1 MDRPRGNAARLR
13 TSPDARPDYNNEKER
28 ADLMALDIFVVLL
41 YAAGMLALGWYGMRR
56 AKTRDDYLVAGRNL
70 GPGFYLGT
78 MAATVLGGA
87 STIGT
92 VRLGYVHGISGFWLC
107 GAIGLG
113 IVGLSLFL
121 AKPLLKLKI
130 YTVTQVL
137 ERRYNPAAR
146 QSSAVIMLVYALMIG
161 ATSTIAIGTV
171 MQVLFGLPF
180 WVAILV
186 GGGVVVLYSTIGGMW
201 SLTLTDIV
209 QFLIMTVGLVFL
221 LMPMSIAD
229 AGGWNALV
237 EKLPARY
244 FDFTAIGWDTIV
256 TYFLIYF
263 FGIFIGQDIWQR
275 VFTAR
280 SEGVAKVAGTA
291 AGLYCV
297 LYGLAG
303 ALIGMAA
310 KVLLPD
316 LENVNN
322 AFASVVEHSL
332 PNGIRGLVIAAALA
346 ALMSTAS
353 AGLLAAST
361 TITQDLL
368 PLLRGGRTSGN
379 GDVHENRIA
388 TLLLGVV
395 MLGIAL
401 VVSDVISALTVAY
414 NLLVGG
420 MLVPLIGA
428 IYWKR
433 ATTAGAIASMTLGFL
448 TVLGFMFKD
457 GLDANTPIYYSLA
470 VGLVSFVVISLVTRR
485 PASHA
490 SLA

>member
-1 MDRPRGNAARLR
+1 
-13 TSPDARPDYNNEKER
+13 
-28 ADLMALDIFVVLL
+28 MALDLIVVLI
-41 YAAGMLALGWYGMRR
+41 YATGMIALGWYGMRR

-146 QSSAVIMLVYALMIG
+146 HASALIMLVYALMIG

-180 WVAILV
+180 WVSILV

-209 QFLIMTVGLVFL
+209 QFLIMTIGLVFL
-221 LMPMSIAD
+221 LMPMSISD
-229 AGGWNALV
+229 AGGWDAMV
-237 EKLPARY
+237 AALPARY

-322 AFASVVEHSL
+322 AFASVVQHSL

-346 ALMSTAS
+346 ALMSTAA

-361 TITQDLL
+361 TVVQDLL
-368 PLLRGGRTSGN
+368 PRLRQGRESGN

-388 TLLLGVV
+388 TLLLGAVV
-395 MLGIAL
+395 LAIAL
-401 VVSDVISALTVAY
+401 VVSDVISALTLAY

-420 MLVPLIGA
+420 MLIPLIGA

-433 ATTAGAIASMTLGFL
+433 ATTAGAISSMSLGFVTAL
-448 TVLGFMFKD
+448 FFMFKD
-457 GLDANTPIYYSLA
+457 GLDANTPIYYSLSVA
-470 VGLVSFVVISLVTRR
+470 LVSFVVVSLLSPRSNVV
-485 PASHA
+485 AKA
-490 SLA
+490 A

>member
-1 MDRPRGNAARLR
+1 
-13 TSPDARPDYNNEKER
+13 
-28 ADLMALDIFVVLL
+28 MALDLIVVLI
-41 YAAGMLALGWYGMRR
+41 YAAGMIALGWYGMRR

-146 QSSAVIMLVYALMIG
+146 HASALIMLVYALMIG

-180 WVAILV
+180 WVSILV

-221 LMPMSIAD
+221 LMPMSIMD
-229 AGGWNALV
+229 AGGWDAMV
-237 EKLPARY
+237 AKLPASY
-244 FDFTAIGWDTIV
+244 FDLTAIGWDTII

-316 LENVNN
+316 LANVNN
-322 AFASVVEHSL
+322 AFASIVQTSL
-332 PNGIRGLVIAAALA
+332 PSGIRGLVVAAALA
-346 ALMSTAS
+346 ALMSTAA

-361 TITQDLL
+361 TVVQDLL
-368 PLLRGGRTSGN
+368 PRLRQGRESTSG
-379 GDVHENRIA
+379 DAHENRIA
-388 TLLLGVV
+388 TLLMGVV
-395 MLGIAL
+395 VLGIAL
-401 VVSDVISALTVAY
+401 VVSDVISALTLAY

-420 MLVPLIGA
+420 MLIPLIGA

-433 ATTAGAIASMTLGFL
+433 ATTAGAITSMSLGFL
-448 TVLGFMFKD
+448 TALFFMLKD
-457 GLDANTPIYYSLA
+457 GLDANTPIYYSLSVA
-470 VGLVSFVVISLVTRR
+470 LVSFVVVSLLSPRSNVV
-485 PASHA
+485 AKMV
-490 SLA
+490 

>member
-1 MDRPRGNAARLR
+1 M
-13 TSPDARPDYNNEKER
+13 S
-28 ADLMALDIFVVLL
+28 LDIGVVLL
-41 YAAGMLALGWYGMRR
+41 YASAMLLLGWFGMRR
-56 AKTRDDYLVAGRNL
+56 AKTREDYLVAGRNL

-92 VRLGYVHGISGFWLC
+92 VRLGYVYGVSGFWLC
-107 GAIGLG
+107 ASLGLG
-113 IVGLSLFL
+113 IIGISLFL

-137 ERRYNPAAR
+137 ERRYNPTARHASAA
-146 QSSAVIMLVYALMIG
+146 IMLVYALMIG

-180 WVAILV
+180 WVSILL

-209 QFLIMTVGLVFL
+209 QFLIMTIGLVFIL
-221 LMPMSIAD
+221 LPMSIGD
-229 AGGWNALV
+229 AGGWDALV
-237 EKLPARY
+237 AKLPQSY
-244 FDFTAIGWDTIV
+244 FSLTTIGWDTIL

-263 FGIFIGQDIWQR
+263 LGIFIGQDIWQR

-280 SEGVAKVAGTA
+280 SAKVAKLAGSA

-297 LYGLAG
+297 LYGLAA

-322 AFASVVEHSL
+322 AFASIVQLTL
-332 PNGIRGLVIAAALA
+332 PDGIRGLVIAAALA

-361 TITQDLL
+361 TAAQDLW
-368 PLLRGGRTSGN
+368 PLFTGRKGEEGSAN
-379 GDVHENRIA
+379 ENRIF
-388 TLLLGVV
+388 TLLLGIVV
-395 MLGIAL
+395 LAIAQ
-401 VVSDVISALTVAY
+401 VVSDVISALTLAY

-420 MLVPLIGA
+420 MFIPLLGA

-433 ATTAGAIASMTLGFL
+433 ASTLGAIASMLLGSL
-448 TVLGFMFKD
+448 TAAFFMYSD
-457 GLDANTPIYYSLA
+457 GLDANTPIYYSLT
-470 VGLVSFVVISLVTRR
+470 VGALSFVAISLLSRR
-485 PASHA
+485 PAIA
-490 SLA
+490 TGLA

>member
-1 MDRPRGNAARLR
+1 
-13 TSPDARPDYNNEKER
+13 
-28 ADLMALDIFVVLL
+28 MALDIFVVLL
-41 YAAGMLALGWYGMRR
+41 YVAAMLALGWYGMRR
-56 AKTRDDYLVAGRNL
+56 AKTREDYLVAGRNL

-87 STIGT
+87 ATIGT

-107 GAIGLG
+107 ASLG
-113 IVGLSLFL
+113 FGIMGISLFL

-137 ERRYNPAAR
+137 ERRYNPTARHASAA
-146 QSSAVIMLVYALMIG
+146 IMLVYALMIG

-180 WVAILV
+180 WVSVLI
-186 GGGVVVLYSTIGGMW
+186 GGGIVVAYSTIGGMW

-209 QFLIMTVGLVFL
+209 QFMIMTIGLVFIL
-221 LMPMSIAD
+221 LPMTMSD
-229 AGGWNALV
+229 AGGWDALV
-237 EKLPARY
+237 AKLPESY
-244 FDFTAIGWDTIV
+244 FSLTAIGWDTII

-280 SEGVAKVAGTA
+280 SENVAKVAGTA
-291 AGLYCV
+291 AGVYCV

-316 LENVNN
+316 LDNVNN
-322 AFASVVEHSL
+322 AFATIVDTTL
-332 PNGIRGLVIAAALA
+332 PDGIRGLVVAAALA

-361 TITQDLL
+361 TAAQDLW
-368 PLLRGGRTSGN
+368 PLLGGKADDE
-379 GDVHENRIA
+379 GDAHKNRLF

-395 MLGIAL
+395 VLGIAL
-401 VVSDVISALTVAY
+401 VVSDVISALTLAY

-420 MLVPLIGA
+420 MLIPLLGA

-433 ATTAGAIASMTLGFL
+433 ASTAGAIASMILGSV
-448 TVLGFMFKD
+448 TACIFMFTD
-457 GLDANTPIYYSLA
+457 GLEANTPIYYSLA
-470 VGLVSFVVISLVTRR
+470 VGAVSFVVISLLSRR
-485 PASHA
+485 SETAGE
-490 SLA
+490 LA